1 MLRAIAVCF
10 ILLLPAAVLGQSQ
23 AAAQVNSSNGTSEVL
38 SLDQAIQ
45 IALRHNRLVRNDEL
59 EVEKAAERVEIART
73 RRLPQFDLDF
83 LGLQAITPV
92 EFRFDSGSLGTL
104 PGGAP
109 FPLQDTRIRSPRHP
123 NALLTARLT
132 QPLTQLPRI
141 NLGVQLQQ
149 ANREL
154 AEAKLESQR
163 RAVAN
168 QVKRSYYA
176 VLQTES
182 ALRAIEESLKLRREL
197 DRVVGEYVV
206 QKVAL
211 TSDSLDVKTSL
222 ANDEY
227 EATKLRNAMA
237 AQKEQLNLLLGR
249 DVDAEFSTSPVPENA
264 LYELDLNAARE
275 RAIAQRSEIQE
286 ARLKKKQAEYTRR
299 IKKSEALPD
308 VSLTVGYFSSVG
320 FAVLPVNVAAIGVS
334 VKWEPFD
341 WGRKKR
347 ELAEAGRSIE
357 QADNTLRE
365 AEAQVLLDVNAR
377 YRKLEEARALLRVTE
392 AAQAAAQE
400 KLRVATN
407 KFKLEAALFKDVLQ
421 TQAGI
426 AEANHQHQQALL
438 AFLTARADFER
449 AIGGQ

>member
-1 MLRAIAVCF
+1 MLRTIALCF
-10 ILLLPAAVLGQSQ
+10 FLLLPAVVLGQSQ
-23 AAAQVNSSNGTSEVL
+23 AAVQVIPSSGTSEVL

-92 EFRFDSGSLGTL
+92 EFRFDSGSLGAL

-123 NALLTARLT
+123 NALLTARVT

-141 NLGVQLQQ
+141 NLGVRLQQ

-227 EATKLRNAMA
+227 EATKLRNVMA

-249 DVDAEFSTSPVPENA
+249 DVNTEFSASPVPENA
-264 LYELDLNAARE
+264 LYEFDLNAARE
-275 RAIAQRSEIQE
+275 RAIAQRGEIRE
-286 ARLKKKQAEYTRR
+286 ALLKRKQAEYTRR

-357 QADNTLRE
+357 QADNALRE

>member
-1 MLRAIAVCF
+1 MLRTIAFCF
-10 ILLLPAAVLGQSQ
+10 FLLLPIAVLGQSQ
-23 AAAQVNSSNGTSEVL
+23 VAVQPITTSGVSAVL

-73 RRLPQFDLDF
+73 RRRPQFDLDF
-83 LGLQAITPV
+83 LGLQTITPV

-104 PGGAP
+104 PGGNP
-109 FPLQDTRIRSPRHP
+109 FPMQDTRIRSPRHP
-123 NALLTARLT
+123 NALLTARVT
-132 QPLTQLPRI
+132 QSLTQLPRI
-141 NLGVQLQQ
+141 NLGVRMQE

-154 AEAKLESQR
+154 AETKLESQR
-163 RAVAN
+163 RVIAN

-182 ALRAIEESLKLRREL
+182 ALNAIEESLKLRREL

-249 DVDAEFSTSPVPENA
+249 DVSMEFSTSPVPENA
-264 LYELDLNAARE
+264 LYEFDLNAARE
-275 RAIAQRSEIQE
+275 RAIAQRGEIKE
-286 ARLKKKQAEYTRR
+286 ALLKRKQAEYTRR
-299 IKKSEALPD
+299 IKKSESLPE
-308 VSLTVGYFSSVG
+308 VSLTAGYFSSLG
-320 FAVLPVNVAAIGVS
+320 FAVLPVNVAAVGVS

-347 ELAEAGRSIE
+347 ELAETRKTIE

-365 AEAQVLLDVNAR
+365 AEAQVVLDVNAR
-377 YRKLEEARALLRVTE
+377 FRKLEEARALLRVTL

-407 KFKLEAALFKDVLQ
+407 KFKFEAALFKDVLQ

-438 AFLTARADFER
+438 IFLTARADFEK
-449 AIGGQ
+449 AIGGE

>member
-1 MLRAIAVCF
+1 MLRTITLCLL
-10 ILLLPAAVLGQSQ
+10 LLLPAAVLGQSPV
-23 AAAQVNSSNGTSEVL
+23 ATETNAKGETL

-45 IALRHNRLVRNDEL
+45 IALRHNRLVKNDEL
-59 EVEKAAERVEIART
+59 EVEKAAERIEIART
-73 RRLPQFDLDF
+73 RRLPQFEFDF
-83 LGLQAITPV
+83 LGLQTITPV
-92 EFRFDSGSLGTL
+92 EFRIDSGSLGNL
-104 PGGAP
+104 PGGAL
-109 FPLQDTRIRSPRHP
+109 FPLQDVRIRSPRHP
-123 NALLTARLT
+123 KAFLTARAT

-141 NLGVQLQQ
+141 NLGVRLQQ

-168 QVKRSYYA
+168 QVKRNYYA

-182 ALRAIEESLKLRREL
+182 ALRSIEESLKLRREL

-206 QKVAL
+206 QKAAL

-227 EATKLRNAMA
+227 EAVKLRNAMA
-237 AQKEQLNLLLGR
+237 TQKEQLNLLLGR
-249 DVDAEFSTSPVPENA
+249 DVRTEFNTSPASENV
-264 LYELDLNAARE
+264 LYEFDQDAARE
-275 RAIAQRSEIQE
+275 RALAQRGEIKE
-286 ARLKKKQAEYTRR
+286 ARLRMKQAEYSRR

-308 VSLTVGYFSSVG
+308 VSLTAGYFSPIG
-320 FAVLPVNVAAIGVS
+320 FAVLPTNIAAVGVS

-347 ELAEAGRSIE
+347 EMAEARKTIQ
-357 QADNTLRE
+357 QADNALRE
-365 AEAQVLLDVNAR
+365 AEAQVVLDVNAR
-377 YRKLEEARALLRVTE
+377 FRKLEESRALLRVT
-392 AAQAAAQE
+392 QAMQASAQE

-438 AFLTARADFER
+438 AFLTARADFEK
-449 AIGGQ
+449 AIGEQ

>member
-1 MLRAIAVCF
+1 MLRTIALCF
-10 ILLLPAAVLGQSQ
+10 LLLLPAAALGQPITPIG
-23 AAAQVNSSNGTSEVL
+23 ASNAL
-38 SLDQAIQ
+38 SLDEAIQ
-45 IALRHNRLVRNDEL
+45 LALRHNRLVRNDEL
-59 EVEKAAERVEIART
+59 EVEKASERVEIART
-73 RRLPQFDLDF
+73 RRLPQFDLDL
-83 LGLQAITPV
+83 LGLQTLTPV
-92 EFRFDSGSLGTL
+92 EFRFNSGSLGTL

-109 FPLQDTRIRSPRHP
+109 FPLQDIRIRSPRHP
-123 NALLTARLT
+123 NLLLTARAT

-141 NLGVQLQQ
+141 NLGIRLQET
-149 ANREL
+149 NREL
-154 AEAKLESQR
+154 TEAKLESQR

-222 ANDEY
+222 AHDEY

-249 DVDAEFSTSPVPENA
+249 DVRTEFRTSPTPENVI
-264 LYELDLNAARE
+264 YEFDPDAARE
-275 RAIAQRSEIQE
+275 RAIAERGEIKE
-286 ARLKKKQAEYTRR
+286 ARLKLKMAEYTRR

-308 VSLTVGYFSSVG
+308 VSLTFGYFSSAG
-320 FAVLPVNVAAIGVS
+320 FAILPVNVAAIGVS

-347 ELAEAGRSIE
+347 ELAEIRKTID
-357 QADNTLRE
+357 QADNALRE
-365 AEAQVLLDVNAR
+365 AEAQVVLDVNAR
-377 YRKLEEARALLRVTE
+377 FRKLEEARALLRVTE
-392 AAQAAAQE
+392 AAQTAAQE

-407 KFKLEAALFKDVLQ
+407 KYKLEAALFKDVLQ

-426 AEANHQHQQALL
+426 AETNHQHQQALL
-438 AFLTARADFER
+438 AFLTARADFEK